1 MSRVRVTPSAGATFR
16 SIETTPADLAVGAF
30 SATPPWLVDPDDL
43 PWRRGL
49 DGVRAR
55 TRAGLGALTTPPRF
69 PPLRR
74 GLRVISSVGWALTV
88 WYFRERG
95 TDQSRAGVSA
105 RLRKSFERL
114 GSTYI
119 KLGQIVSGGDG
130 LFPDELVGEFKLLRD
145 RVPAESFA
153 SVRAIVE
160 TDLGRPLDAVFSSFA
175 EEPLAAAS
183 IAQVHAARLVT
194 GEDVVVKVQRPT
206 VARRVRQDLRA
217 LAWLGPRMV
226 GRIPVAALANP
237 PALVELF
244 AETIVE
250 ELDFRLE
257 AENMLDVAAA
267 MAKIGIRETVVPRPH
282 PRLVTRRVLVMER
295 LSGYNFDDAE
305 GMHAAGIDTNALL
318 RAGLISFLEGAL
330 VYGVFHGDL
339 HGGNLFVMSD
349 GRTALLDF
357 GITGRL
363 DQRKRQALLQLLVLG
378 STGDVRGQL
387 AALRDLGAFP
397 ADTDLDAVVVD
408 LGLDRPVKDPTLMS
422 ADELVGEL
430 RDLTK
435 KLLEYG
441 ARAPKELMLFV
452 KNMMFLDGATATLAP
467 DLDILGEIAHVYL
480 YFQAQYGDQIAQ
492 DLGLAAAPDL
502 DLASVKAS
510 LGVGPEWGD
519 SLTYAE
525 VRERRELIRSR
536 MQARQRRRR

>member
-1 MSRVRVTPSAGATFR
+1 M
-16 SIETTPADLAVGAF
+16 
-30 SATPPWLVDPDDL
+30 
-43 PWRRGL
+43 
-49 DGVRAR
+49 RAR
-55 TRAGLGALTTPPRF
+55 TRAGLGALTTPPKF

-74 GLRVISSVGWALTV
+74 GLRVVTSVGWALTV

-95 TDQSRAGVSA
+95 TDRSRAGISA
-105 RLRKSFERL
+105 RLRRSFEGL

-130 LFPDELVGEFKLLRD
+130 LFPAELVAEFKLLRD
-145 RVPAESFA
+145 RVPAEPFTA
-153 SVRAIVE
+153 VRSIVE
-160 TDLGRPLDAVFSSFA
+160 TELGRPLDEVFSSFD
-175 EEPLAAAS
+175 ETPLAAAS
-183 IAQVHAARLVT
+183 IAQVHAATLIT
-194 GEDVVVKVQRPT
+194 GESVVVKVQRPT
-206 VARRVRQDLRA
+206 VAHRVRQDLRA

-267 MAKIGIRETVVPRPH
+267 MAQIGIRETVVPRPH

-295 LSGYNFDDAE
+295 MSGYNFDDVD
-305 GMHAAGIDTNALL
+305 GMRAAGIDTNALL

-339 HGGNLFVMSD
+339 HGGNLFVMPD

-363 DQRKRQALLQLLVLG
+363 DERKRQAFLQLLVLG

-387 AALRDLGAFP
+387 AALRNLGAFP
-397 ADTDLDAVVVD
+397 SDTDLDAVIAD
-408 LGLDRPVKDPTLMS
+408 LGLDQPVKDPTLMS

-430 RDLTK
+430 RELTK

-480 YFQAQYGDQIAQ
+480 YFQAQYGERIAQ
-492 DLGLAAAPDL
+492 DLGLDAAPDL

-510 LGVGPEWGD
+510 LGVGSEWGD
-519 SLTYAE
+519 TLTYAE
-525 VRERRELIRSR
+525 VRERRELIRTR
-536 MQARQRRRR
+536 MQARQRRRGAG

>member
-1 MSRVRVTPSAGATFR
+1 M
-16 SIETTPADLAVGAF
+16 
-30 SATPPWLVDPDDL
+30 
-43 PWRRGL
+43 RR
-49 DGVRAR
+49 R
-55 TRAGLGALTTPPRF
+55 TRAGLGRLTAPPRI

-74 GLRVISSVGWALTV
+74 SARVIASVGWALAV
-88 WYFRERG
+88 WYVRERG
-95 TDQSRAGVSA
+95 TERSRAGISA
-105 RLRKSFERL
+105 RLRRSFERL

-130 LFPDELVGEFKLLRD
+130 LFPEELVGEFKKLRD

-153 SVRAIVE
+153 AVREIVE
-160 TDLGRPLDAVFSSFA
+160 TELGRPLDEVFSEFA
-175 EEPLAAAS
+175 VEPLAAAS
-183 IAQVHAARLVT
+183 IAQVHAATLVT
-194 GEDVVVKVQRPT
+194 GESVVVKVQRPS
-206 VARRVRQDLRA
+206 VARRVHDDLRA

-257 AENMLDVAAA
+257 ADNMLDVASALT
-267 MAKIGIRETVVPRPH
+267 KIGIRETIVPRPH

-295 LSGYNFDDAE
+295 LSGFGFDDAA

-318 RAGLISFLEGAL
+318 RSALISFLEGAL

-339 HGGNLFVMSD
+339 HGGNAFVMPD

-363 DQRKRQALLQLLVLG
+363 DERKRLAFLRLLVLG
-378 STGDVRGQL
+378 SAGDVRGQL

-397 ADTDLDAVVVD
+397 PDTDLDAVVHD
-408 LGLDRPVKDPTLMS
+408 LGLDQPVKDPTLMS

-492 DLGLAAAPDL
+492 DLGLDATPDL
-502 DLASVKAS
+502 DLVSVKAS
-510 LGVGPEWGD
+510 MGVGEDWGD

-525 VRERRELIRSR
+525 VRERRELIRKR
-536 MQARQRRRR
+536 MQNRRR

>member
-1 MSRVRVTPSAGATFR
+1 MIT
-16 SIETTPADLAVGAF
+16 
-30 SATPPWLVDPDDL
+30 
-43 PWRRGL
+43 
-49 DGVRAR
+49 
-55 TRAGLGALTTPPRF
+55 
-69 PPLRR
+69 
-74 GLRVISSVGWALTV
+74 SVGWALGV
-88 WYFRERG
+88 WYVRERG
-95 TDQSRAGVSA
+95 TPQSRAGVSA
-105 RLRKSFERL
+105 RLRRSFEGL

-130 LFPDELVGEFKLLRD
+130 LFPEELVGEFKKLRD
-145 RVPAESFA
+145 QVPAESFA
-153 SVRAIVE
+153 AVRTIVE
-160 TDLGRPLDAVFSSFA
+160 TELGRPLDEVFAFFSPV
-175 EEPLAAAS
+175 PLAAAS
-183 IAQVHAARLVT
+183 IAQVHAATLAT
-194 GEDVVVKVQRPT
+194 GEEVVVKVQRPL
-206 VARRVRQDLRA
+206 VARRVREDLRA

-257 AENMLDVAAA
+257 AENMLDVAVALS
-267 MAKIGIRETVVPRPH
+267 KIGIRETVVPRPH

-295 LSGYNFDDAE
+295 LTGFGFDDVE
-305 GMHAAGIDTNALL
+305 GMQAAGIDTSALL
-318 RAGLISFLEGAL
+318 RAALISFLEGAL

-339 HGGNLFVMSD
+339 HGGNAFVLPD

-363 DQRKRQALLQLLVLG
+363 DERKRLAFLRLLVLG
-378 STGDVRGQL
+378 SAGDVRGQL

-397 ADTDLDAVVVD
+397 PDTDLDAVISD

-430 RDLTK
+430 RELTK

-480 YFQAQYGDQIAQ
+480 YFQAQYGDQIAV
-492 DLGLAAAPDL
+492 DLGLDATPDL
-502 DLASVKAS
+502 DLVSVKAS
-510 LGVGPEWGD
+510 LGVGEEWGD

-525 VRERRELIRSR
+525 VRERRELIRKR
-536 MQARQRRRR
+536 MQSRRTKKHG

>member
-1 MSRVRVTPSAGATFR
+1 MV
-16 SIETTPADLAVGAF
+16 
-30 SATPPWLVDPDDL
+30 
-43 PWRRGL
+43 
-49 DGVRAR
+49 
-55 TRAGLGALTTPPRF
+55 
-69 PPLRR
+69 
-74 GLRVISSVGWALTV
+74 SSVGWALAG
-88 WYFRERG
+88 WYLHERG
-95 TDQSRAGVSA
+95 TDRSRAGIAA
-105 RLRKSFERL
+105 RLRQSFEGL

-130 LFPDELVGEFKLLRD
+130 LFPEELVGEFKKLRD
-145 RVPAESFA
+145 QVPPEPFA
-153 SVRAIVE
+153 AVRATVE
-160 TDLGRPLDAVFSSFA
+160 SELGRPLAEVFSSFST
-175 EEPLAAAS
+175 EPLAAAS
-183 IAQVHAARLVT
+183 IAQVHAATLIT
-194 GEDVVVKVQRPT
+194 GEEVVVKVQRPS
-206 VARRVRQDLRA
+206 VARRVHDDLRA

-267 MAKIGIRETVVPRPH
+267 LSKIGIRETIVPRPH

-295 LSGYNFDDAE
+295 LEGFGFDDAE
-305 GMHAAGIDTNALL
+305 GMHAAGIDTSALL
-318 RAGLISFLEGAL
+318 RAALISFLEGAL

-339 HGGNLFVMSD
+339 HGGNAFVLPD

-363 DQRKRQALLQLLVLG
+363 DERKRLAFLRLLVLG
-378 STGDVRGQL
+378 SAGDVRGQL

-397 ADTDLDAVVVD
+397 ADTDLDAVVHD
-408 LGLDRPVKDPTLMS
+408 LGLDQPVKDPTLMS

-430 RDLTK
+430 RELTK

-480 YFQAQYGDQIAQ
+480 YFQAQYGDQIAL
-492 DLGLAAAPDL
+492 DLGLAATPEL
-502 DLASVKAS
+502 DMTSVKAS
-510 LGVGPEWGD
+510 MGIEADSAD

-525 VRERRELIRSR
+525 VRERRELIRKR
-536 MQARQRRRR
+536 MQDHQRRRRQ